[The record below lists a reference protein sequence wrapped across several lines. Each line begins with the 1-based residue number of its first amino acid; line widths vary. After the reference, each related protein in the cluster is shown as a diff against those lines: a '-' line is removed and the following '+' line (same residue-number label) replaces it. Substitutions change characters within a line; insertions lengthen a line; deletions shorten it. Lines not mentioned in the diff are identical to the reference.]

1 MRESIDTALARAA
14 RHLKLDTL
22 VRLRWFVLAG
32 QASTV
37 ALVYWG
43 LGFDLPITACL
54 TVIALSVGLNLWL
67 RLNFP
72 RNHRLGDRAAMALL
86 GYNIVQLAV
95 LLFLTGG
102 LQNPFTLLILAP
114 VIISATAL
122 PPRYTFALVAL
133 AAVLA
138 TGLAMF
144 SLPLPSADG
153 KGLELPDY
161 YTFGTWIGILIG
173 LAFSSVYTWRVA
185 DEARELA
192 RALAATEI
200 VLVREQHLSQLDGL
214 AAAAAHELGTPLS
227 TIALVTKELGRS
239 YPPGTPAGDDIALV
253 QGQIERCRQILGALS
268 TREDDVDAPFLTL
281 GLHELVEEI
290 AAPHRPLT
298 VPVTVAMR
306 GDAPEP
312 VCRRNPGVLYGLANL
327 ADNAADFAVSSLVIE
342 ASWDENFVSIAFL
355 DDGPGFPADVLLR
368 AGDPYL
374 SRRIGAHSGTLGTGL
389 GLGLFIAK
397 TLLERHGATLR
408 ITNRQHPQR
417 GAIVRVTWPR
427 ALFERDDTR
436 PKSLRR
442 DPKAA
447 FGVDNA

>member
-1 MRESIDTALARAA
+1 MRDSIDTALERAA

-32 QASTV
+32 QLSTV

-54 TVIALSVGLNLWL
+54 VVIALSAALNLWL

-95 LLFLTGG
+95 LLYLTGG

-138 TGLAMF
+138 TALA
-144 SLPLPSADG
+144 LHAQPLPSADG

-173 LAFSSVYTWRVA
+173 LAFSTVYTWRVA

-227 TIALVTKELGRS
+227 TIALVTKEMGRS
-239 YPPGTPAGDDIALV
+239 FPPGTPTGDDIALV

-268 TREDDVDAPFLTL
+268 TREDDIDAPFLRL

-298 VPVTVAMR
+298 VPVSVSMR

-312 VCRRNPGVLYGLANL
+312 ICRRNPGVLYGLANL

-374 SRRIGAHSGTLGTGL
+374 SRRVGEHSGTLGTGL

-397 TLLERHGATLR
+397 TLLERNGAVLR
-408 ITNRQHPQR
+408 ITNRQPPAR

-427 ALFERDDTR
+427 GLFERDDAP
-436 PKSLRR
+436 PKTVRR
-442 DPKAA
+442 DPKP
-447 FGVDNA
+447 VIDVN